1 MTKQDVINEINR
13 ILDQSYTTAETVR
26 EVLNTLLDYS
36 DDGITQNTTTIQ
48 ELERDIEDQ
57 YSLINGQQQVLDNYG
72 GQFEGINATLQNHE
86 ERIIALENEE
96 QNLLFS
102 YHITD
107 PLRDQSGN
115 VDLWYSFRGVEN
127 KYANYTFVMKALK
140 AIRGVNPVDIV
151 FNLRQSEL
159 VPILKKIMTDTV
171 NLSFVVAIN
180 NLRNA
185 EGRMFSKLATTTIN
199 MSKDESAFFTH
210 RIFPYNIIDPD
221 GSQEEIIL
229 DEGDTIE
236 TSIIIHRPAFKI
248 N

>member
-36 DDGITQNTTTIQ
+36 DDGITQNRTSIE
-48 ELERDIEDQ
+48 ELERDIQDQ
-57 YSLINGQQQVLDNYG
+57 SSLINGQQQVLDNYG

-102 YHITD
+102 HFITD
-107 PLRDQSGN
+107 PLRDLSGN
-115 VDLWYSFRGVEN
+115 IDLWYSFRGVEN
-127 KYANYTFVMKALK
+127 KYANYTFAIKALK

-151 FNLRQSEL
+151 FDFRRPEL
-159 VPILKKIMTDTV
+159 LNILKKIIIEGS

-180 NLRNA
+180 NRKDT
-185 EGRMFSKLATTTIN
+185 EGRMFTKLATTTIEI
-199 MSKDESAFFTH
+199 SKDENPLFIH
-210 RIFPYNIIDPD
+210 RVFPYNIIDPD
-221 GSQEEIIL
+221 GRQEEIIL
-229 DEGDTIE
+229 DEGDIIE
-236 TSIIIHRPAFKI
+236 TSIIIHRPAFKT